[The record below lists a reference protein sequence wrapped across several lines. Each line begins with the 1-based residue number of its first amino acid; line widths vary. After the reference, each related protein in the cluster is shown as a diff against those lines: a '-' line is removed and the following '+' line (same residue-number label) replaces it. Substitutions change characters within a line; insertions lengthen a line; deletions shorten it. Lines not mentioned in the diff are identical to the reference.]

1 MAINLAMREQ
11 DLLKRLGQQIR
22 TYRRSAGLT
31 LEKLA
36 ERIGVSY
43 RTIAD
48 IERGLQFTSLANLYQ
63 ISRAVGCDLSD
74 LFTWASAKREPTQA
88 AAEKTTPGGDSRKRP
103 TQPRRRKQVNTRSR
117 A

>member
-1 MAINLAMREQ
+1 MAINLVMREQ

-22 TYRRSAGLT
+22 TYRRAAGLT

-36 ERIGVSY
+36 EKIGVSY

-74 LFTWASAKREPTQA
+74 LFSWASAKREPSQA
-88 AAEKTTPGGDSRKRP
+88 ASEKTTSGGDTRKRP
-103 TQPRRRKQVNTRSR
+103 VPPRRRKQISTRSR

>member
-31 LEKLA
+31 LEQLA
-36 ERIGVSY
+36 EKIGVSY

-48 IERGLQFTSLANLYQ
+48 IERGLQFTSLANLYH
-63 ISRAVGCDLSD
+63 ISRAVGCDLPD
-74 LFTWASAKREPTQA
+74 LFAWAASKREAGPKAADKAALSVVAKRRATR
-88 AAEKTTPGGDSRKRP
+88 GSRK
-103 TQPRRRKQVNTRSR
+103 
-117 A
+117 

>member
-22 TYRRSAGLT
+22 SYRRSAGLT

-36 ERIGVSY
+36 EKIGVSY

-48 IERGLQFTSLANLYQ
+48 IERGLQFTSLGNLYQ

-74 LFTWASAKREPTQA
+74 LFAWSSSKREAVPKADDKAAPTSA
-88 AAEKTTPGGDSRKRP
+88 ARKRAA
-103 TQPRRRKQVNTRSR
+103 RRGRK
-117 A
+117 